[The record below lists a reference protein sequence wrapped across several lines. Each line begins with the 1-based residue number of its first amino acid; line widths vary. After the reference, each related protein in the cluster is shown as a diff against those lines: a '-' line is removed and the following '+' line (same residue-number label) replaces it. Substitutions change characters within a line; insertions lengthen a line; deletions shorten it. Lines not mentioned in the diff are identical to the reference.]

1 VLISNGVR
9 TALRVPSVGQSA
21 NGKWKIHLEN
31 LPSAS
36 ESQSWN
42 TSRVATGSE
51 QSKQTNSSNRA
62 ALPNVTQAL
71 LYFLPSLFFYSFF
84 FWLSKRNLNW
94 MEQTGRSIDYRG
106 TTAKNRSI
114 NAKHLSGIISS
125 AYFIE
130 SDWKLSG
137 MCGDALIQVD
147 SSQFLWLLFIDG
159 HIEGEL
165 AVNWFTGNRKLI
177 DGSSRR
183 TCDSTVNS
191 INSNR
196 SCRCRHRTSGQES
209 RWLLHY
215 FVFIWLGFQL
225 IPAPLIHSE
234 LWKWQTNWSWPINRS
249 LSLTRSRL
257 PHHRFNQT
265 RPVTSTGRK
274 TFIYFVL
281 HF

>member
-1 VLISNGVR
+1 MKN
-9 TALRVPSVGQSA
+9 TPWKFAFCFRVSIVEYEP
-21 NGKWKIHLEN
+21 
-31 LPSAS
+31 
-36 ESQSWN
+36 
-42 TSRVATGSE
+42 
-51 QSKQTNSSNRA
+51 SSNRERA
-62 ALPNVTQAL
+62 IKTNEFLESRGVAKCHTSITL
-71 LYFLPSLFFYSFF
+71 LSPLFIFLFFFF

-165 AVNWFTGNRKLI
+165 TVNWFTGNRKLI